1 MSEPAEV
8 PVSGADLVEGGTQL
22 LVAKAVAVVGG
33 FALYWGLALAFTAS
47 LGEVAGTAALGV
59 WGATFGIV
67 NPISA
72 MASAGTLQVM
82 SRVTARQGQ
91 ASAFR
96 STARAQLLLVGAV
109 FLGLELAAGWIAR
122 HVLNDPSYTWPL
134 RLAALIPV
142 FYAWRALYEGYLNG
156 ARRFRE
162 QALLDIG
169 ATVLRLALILV
180 GAIVGAS
187 ALGAIGGFV
196 AAAVGMALVAEL
208 WIRPERGVAE
218 QPLRELWL
226 FQAQVIGVTLA
237 TQYLLNVDLI
247 AVKALASDV
256 PAVADRLAGYYTA
269 AQRIAQV
276 PLSVVAA
283 FPYLMFSYVAAG
295 DRDVA
300 HVVRLGLRALLLVIV
315 PATVLLASNAH
326 ETLLLVFPS
335 LGRTLAA
342 TGDPASAFSGP
353 LVALAL
359 GYVPFSLLL
368 TSTTLLTAS
377 GRPGLAG
384 TIAGL
389 TLVLA
394 GVAVRIAT
402 PSYGPSGAAIAVS
415 LAWTLG
421 LLASGLALRKRTGGF
436 VPPASVLRIA
446 ICAGLTWLA
455 SAMIQTSGL
464 WLLVEDAF
472 LALLYLGL
480 LLLLREVSRDELAG
494 ALRLGW
500 ARR

>member
-8 PVSGADLVEGGTQL
+8 PVSGADLVLGGAHL
-22 LVAKAVAVVGG
+22 LGAKVVAVLAG
-33 FALYWGLALAFTAS
+33 FGLYWGLALAFSAA
-47 LGEVAGTAALGV
+47 LGEIAGTAALGV

-72 MASAGTLQVM
+72 MALAGTLQVM
-82 SRVTARQGQ
+82 SRFVARAGH

-96 STARAQLLLVGAV
+96 SAARAQLLLVGGV
-109 FLGLELAAGWIAR
+109 FFGLQLSAGWIAGS
-122 HVLNDPSYTWPL
+122 VLNDPSYTEPL
-134 RLAALIPV
+134 RLAAWIPV

-156 ARRFRE
+156 LRRFRE
-162 QALLDIG
+162 QALLDIA
-169 ATVLRLALILV
+169 ATLLRVALILV
-180 GAIVGAS
+180 GAVVGAS

-196 AAAVGMALVAEL
+196 AAALGMALVAEV
-208 WIRPERGVAE
+208 WIRPERGAAA

-237 TQYLLNVDLI
+237 TQYLLYVDLI
-247 AVKALASDV
+247 GVKALASDV

-300 HVVRLGLRALLLVIV
+300 RVVRLGLRALLLVIA
-315 PATVLLASNAH
+315 PAAVLLASNAH

-335 LGRTLAA
+335 LGRTLAT

-353 LVALAL
+353 LAALAL

-368 TSTTLLTAS
+368 TSTTLLNAG

-384 TIAGL
+384 AIAGL

-394 GVAVRIAT
+394 GIGVRIAT
-402 PSYGPSGAAIAVS
+402 PEYGPLGAAIGAS
-415 LAWTLG
+415 MAWTLG
-421 LLASGLALRKRTGGF
+421 LVASGLALRRRTGAF
-436 VPPASVLRIA
+436 VSLASVLRIA
-446 ICAGLTWLA
+446 ICAGATWLA
-455 SAMIQTSGL
+455 SSQIQTSGL
-464 WLLVEDAF
+464 WLLVEDGV
-472 LALLYLGL
+472 LALLYLAL
-480 LLLLREVSRDELAG
+480 LLLLREVDRDELVHAVRAG
-494 ALRLGW
+494 WPGR
-500 ARR
+500 

>member
-8 PVSGADLVEGGTQL
+8 PVSGADLVLGGAHL
-22 LVAKAVAVVGG
+22 LGAKVVAVLAG
-33 FALYWGLALAFTAS
+33 FGLYWGLALAFSAA

-72 MASAGTLQVM
+72 MALAGTLQVM
-82 SRVTARQGQ
+82 SRFVARAGH

-96 STARAQLLLVGAV
+96 SAARAQLLLVGGV
-109 FLGLELAAGWIAR
+109 FFGLQLSAGWIAGS
-122 HVLNDPSYTWPL
+122 VLNDPSYTEPL
-134 RLAALIPV
+134 RLAAWIPV

-156 ARRFRE
+156 LRRFRE
-162 QALLDIG
+162 QALLDIA
-169 ATVLRLALILV
+169 ATLLRAALILV
-180 GAIVGAS
+180 GAVVGAS

-196 AAAVGMALVAEL
+196 AAALGMALVAEV
-208 WIRPERGVAE
+208 WIRPERGAAA

-237 TQYLLNVDLI
+237 TQYLLYVDLI
-247 AVKALASDV
+247 GVKALASDV

-300 HVVRLGLRALLLVIV
+300 RVVRLGLRALLLVIA
-315 PATVLLASNAH
+315 PAAVLLASNAH

-335 LGRTLAA
+335 LGRTLAT

-353 LVALAL
+353 LAALAL

-368 TSTTLLTAS
+368 TSTTLLNAG
-377 GRPGLAG
+377 GRPGLVDARSGRQRARPAQTHGRFRFAG
-384 TIAGL
+384 ECAANCDLRGGH
-389 TLVLA
+389 LA
-394 GVAVRIAT
+394 R
-402 PSYGPSGAAIAVS
+402 
-415 LAWTLG
+415 
-421 LLASGLALRKRTGGF
+421 LLADPDLR
-436 VPPASVLRIA
+436 SVA
-446 ICAGLTWLA
+446 
-455 SAMIQTSGL
+455 
-464 WLLVEDAF
+464 
-472 LALLYLGL
+472 
-480 LLLLREVSRDELAG
+480 
-494 ALRLGW
+494 
-500 ARR
+500 ARRGRGAGPALPRAAVAAAGSGSRRARARRACRLARPLSPHGPQARRPAGRRYTAPP